1 MLKLKLQY
9 FGRLMRIDNSLG
21 KSIVLGNIEGR
32 KRRGHQ
38 RMRQL
43 DGITENEHELG
54 ETLGDSKGQGGLACC
69 SPWGCKQ

>member
-1 MLKLKLQY
+1 MFKLKLQY
-9 FGRLMRIDNSLG
+9 FGRLMRIDHSLG

-38 RMRQL
+38 RMRRL

-54 ETLGDSKGQGGLACC
+54 QTLGDSEGQGGLVCC
-69 SPWGCKQ
+69 ISWSHKE